1 MCGVDDSSI
10 GAFAMIA
17 LIAFSL
23 AALVIISYCCA
34 NCFKS
39 KGQRQNRPDEQQAD
53 DLENGQAAARARTT
67 SVVNGIVVADTAA
80 QNDE

>member
-10 GAFAMIA
+10 RAFALIA
-17 LIAFSL
+17 LISLCL

-53 DLENGQAAARARTT
+53 DLENGQAAAGARTT